1 MKINISLKKSEAIA
15 KTKKQSQSRAELVWL
30 PIHPASWLS
39 VFMVF
44 FCLIIAGCSSPKNK
58 EEKKVVVKSVQDV
71 NKICSEQLI
80 GFIEDHKK
88 DSVLTLNKDT
98 LIAYSFFKL
107 FYIDKYTTL
116 FSNKGKTNALGD
128 SLFSIIND
136 ARFYGLIPN
145 DYHFKKIDSLQ
156 KNFFNKTDSTYDAY
170 AIAKADLLLCDG
182 YFKLGAH
189 LNKGRFYP
197 DSLLLEWNPNRL
209 DTNWKTILAW
219 GLETKNLRK
228 ALDSLEP
235 KQEGYVLLKQEYRKY
250 ILENEKINWDSVSFY
265 NITDTA
271 KFYENLKQRLIITG
285 DYDSAAKYS
294 TRRIKVA
301 ITKHIKDSLLLAE
314 GIKSFQEKMNLEP
327 DGKLG
332 KYTRQAL
339 SQDKEATIRQM
350 EMALERWRWEP
361 KEYPKKYFWVNIP
374 SADLHV
380 FEWDKKKKK
389 DTLVLLSNV
398 VVGKPENQTP
408 VLKSKINYMI
418 IFPYWKVPF
427 SIAWKEILPAVQHD
441 TSYLRRKDFEVI
453 GAHGKVVDP
462 KNIKWKKYNKTNLP
476 YSFRQRIGEE
486 NSLGVIKFNF
496 NSRFGVYMH
505 DTNSKKYFKTFYRW
519 QSHGCIR
526 LEHYYEAARFI
537 IRDDT
542 LKIPYDT
549 LDVWLATQEQRKI
562 NLRKQIPIYVKYFT
576 AIADSTGLHRY
587 LDIYRK
593 DEQMMKMLYKS
604 K

>member
-1 MKINISLKKSEAIA
+1 LRNSDFCRKNI
-15 KTKKQSQSRAELVWL
+15 KTQ
-30 PIHPASWLS
+30 
-39 VFMVF
+39 
-44 FCLIIAGCSSPKNK
+44 IIFWGVAVLFSFIFSSCSSEKNT
-58 EEKKVVVKSVQDV
+58 EEKKVVVRSIQDV
-71 NKICSEQLI
+71 NKISGEQLADVL
-80 GFIEDHKK
+80 ENHKN
-88 DSVLTLNKDT
+88 DSVLMLNKDV
-98 LIAYSFFKL
+98 LLSYSFFKSL
-107 FYIDKYTTL
+107 YIDKYKTL
-116 FSNKGKTNALGD
+116 FSSKGKTNALGD
-128 SLFSIIND
+128 SVFSIIKD
-136 ARFYGLIPN
+136 ARFYGLIRD
-145 DYHFKKIDSLQ
+145 DYHFTKIDSLQ
-156 KNFFNKTDSTYDAY
+156 KNFFNKADSSYDAY
-170 AIAKADLLLCDG
+170 AIAKADLLLCDA
-182 YFKLGAH
+182 YFKMGAH

-197 DSLLLEWNPNRL
+197 DSLLLEWSPNKL
-209 DTNWKTILAW
+209 DSNWISILTW

-235 KQEGYVLLKQEYRKY
+235 KQEGYVLLKQEFRKY
-250 ILENEKINWDSVSFY
+250 ILQNEKINWDSVSFY

-285 DYDSAAKYS
+285 DYDSAVKYS
-294 TRRIKVA
+294 TRKIKVT
-301 ITKHIKDSLLLAE
+301 ITPKIKDSLILAE
-314 GIKSFQEKMNLEP
+314 GIKSFQKKMNLES

-332 KYTRQAL
+332 KFTRQAL
-339 SQDKEATIRQM
+339 SQDKESTIRQM

-380 FEWDKKKKK
+380 FEWDKKKKE
-389 DTLVLLSNV
+389 DTLVLFSNV

-427 SIAWKEILPAVQHD
+427 SIAWKEILPAVQAD
-441 TSYLRRKDFEVI
+441 TSYLRRKGFEVI
-453 GAHGKVVDP
+453 GAHGTVVDP
-462 KNIKWKKYNKTNLP
+462 KKIKWKKYNKTNLP
-476 YSFRQRIGEE
+476 YSFRQVIGED
-486 NSLGVIKFNF
+486 NSLGVVKFNF

-549 LDVWLATQEQRKI
+549 LDAWLATPEQQKI
-562 NLRKQIPIYVKYFT
+562 NLKKQIPIYVKYFSSV
-576 AIADSTGLHRY
+576 ADSTGLHRY
-587 LDIYRK
+587 IDIYRK
-593 DEQMMKMLYKS
+593 DEQMQKMLYK